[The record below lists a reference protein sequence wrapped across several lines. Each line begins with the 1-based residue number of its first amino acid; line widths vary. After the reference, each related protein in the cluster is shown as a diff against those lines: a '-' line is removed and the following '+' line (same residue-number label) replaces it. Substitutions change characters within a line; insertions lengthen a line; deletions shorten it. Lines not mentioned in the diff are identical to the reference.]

1 MTRTGRTCGG
11 GGAALAA
18 EIFAEPELVRGKRVI
33 DLGCGLGIAGIA
45 AAMVGAREVVMTDRE
60 ERALWCALAGCKAN
74 GLRDVREM
82 PREWNFPDDVELPK
96 LPSFDDVEDAA
107 SPCVVSASKV
117 DWFEPEK
124 APTGFDVVLACD
136 VLYTPDAVDAIA
148 TLVLRLFDGNANDGD
163 GTFLLADPPGRF
175 PKNHARFMSL
185 MEDPSRIPGFAEA
198 TVGAPS

>member
-1 MTRTGRTCGG
+1 M
-11 GGAALAA
+11 
-18 EIFAEPELVRGKRVI
+18 
-33 DLGCGLGIAGIA
+33 GIAGIA

-107 SPCVVSASKV
+107 SPCVVSAAKV

-136 VLYTPDAVDAIA
+136 VLYTRRRW
-148 TLVLRLFDGNANDGD
+148 T
-163 GTFLLADPPGRF
+163 
-175 PKNHARFMSL
+175 
-185 MEDPSRIPGFAEA
+185 PSRRWCCDCSTG
-198 TVGAPS
+198 TTRGARDGSCSRIRPVVSRRTTRGSWR

>member
-1 MTRTGRTCGG
+1 M
-11 GGAALAA
+11 
-18 EIFAEPELVRGKRVI
+18 
-33 DLGCGLGIAGIA
+33 
-45 AAMVGAREVVMTDRE
+45 
-60 ERALWCALAGCKAN
+60 
-74 GLRDVREM
+74 
-82 PREWNFPDDVELPK
+82 
-96 LPSFDDVEDAA
+96 
-107 SPCVVSASKV
+107 

-185 MEDPSRIPGFAEA
+185 MEDPSRIPGFAGGDGRRSIVSVTSSIEECLNLEQKA
-198 TVGAPS
+198 MAVKLSNYDIVCEK